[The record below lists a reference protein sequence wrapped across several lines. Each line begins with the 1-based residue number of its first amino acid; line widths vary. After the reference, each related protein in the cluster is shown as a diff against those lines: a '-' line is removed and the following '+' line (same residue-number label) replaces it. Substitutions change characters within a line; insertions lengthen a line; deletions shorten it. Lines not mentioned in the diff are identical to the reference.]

1 MNQQFARARSPFETR
16 QTQTYRANDKISITL
31 IAKLTVITPAPD
43 FSSNLSCDLSN
54 DLSQLRA
61 AIDALDVEILE
72 KINQRAAFARQ
83 VGALK
88 VGQAYRPERE
98 AEVLLRIKALNA
110 GPLPDEVVARLFRE
124 IMSACLALERPITVA
139 YLGPAGTFS
148 ELAAKKHFGEGALL
162 MPQSS
167 IDEVY
172 REVESNACDFGVVP
186 VENSTEGA
194 VGRSL
199 DLMPQTPLNI
209 CGEVLIRIHH
219 HLMASDTLPLAN
231 IQKVFSHGQS
241 LAQCHEWLNSNLP
254 NAERIAVASNAEAA
268 RRAGLEPFTAAV
280 AGEMA
285 ASVYTLTLLAS
296 NIEDEPNNTTRF
308 LVLGNYEPKATG
320 RDKTSLVLSA
330 PNRSGAVYSMLTP
343 FAERGVSMSK
353 FESRPS
359 KVAIWEYLFFV
370 DIEGHAADSNVA
382 EALIELRT
390 IAGYVKVLGSY
401 PTAVI

>member
-1 MNQQFARARSPFETR
+1 MA
-16 QTQTYRANDKISITL
+16 D
-31 IAKLTVITPAPD
+31 
-43 FSSNLSCDLSN
+43 
-54 DLSQLRA
+54 DLSQLRSE
-61 AIDALDVEILE
+61 IDRLDKEILE
-72 KINQRAAFARQ
+72 RINARAAVARK

-98 AEVLLRIKALNA
+98 AEVLRGIMANNQ
-110 GPLPDEVVARLFRE
+110 GPLANEVVARLFRE

-139 YLGPAGTFS
+139 YLGPPGTFS
-148 ELAAKKHFGEGALL
+148 ERAAVKHFGEGAVTS
-162 MPQSS
+162 PCAS

-172 REVESNACDFGVVP
+172 RHVEAGSADFGVVP

-199 DLMPQTPLNI
+199 DLMPQTPLKV

-219 HLMASDTLPLAN
+219 HLMASDVTAFNN

-241 LAQCHEWLNSNLP
+241 LAQCHEWLNTNLP
-254 NAERIAVASNAEAA
+254 HAERVAVSSNAEAA
-268 RRAGLEPFTAAV
+268 RRASLEPFSAAV

-285 ASVYTLTLLAS
+285 AEHYKLQILSS

-308 LVLGNYEPKATG
+308 LVLGAYEPKPTG

-330 PNRSGAVYSMLTP
+330 PNRSGAVYEMLTP
-343 FAERGVSMSK
+343 FAQRGVSMSK

-359 KVAIWEYLFFV
+359 KVAMWEYLFFV
-370 DIEGHAADSNVA
+370 DIEGHQADANVA
-382 EALIELRT
+382 DALVELRK
-390 IAGYVKVLGSY
+390 IAGYVKLLGSY
-401 PTAVI
+401 PHAVL

>member
-1 MNQQFARARSPFETR
+1 M
-16 QTQTYRANDKISITL
+16 TQD
-31 IAKLTVITPAPD
+31 P
-43 FSSNLSCDLSN
+43 N
-54 DLSQLRA
+54 DLSELRA
-61 AIDALDVEILE
+61 AIDALDVEILTQL
-72 KINQRAAFARQ
+72 NARAALARK
-83 VGALK
+83 VGSLK
-88 VGQAYRPERE
+88 AGQAYRPERE
-98 AEVLLRIKALNA
+98 ADVLRRIKQMNT

-139 YLGPAGTFS
+139 YLGPQGTFS
-148 ELAAKKHFGEGALL
+148 ELAAKKHFGEGAELK
-162 MPQSS
+162 PQAS

-172 REVESNACDFGVVP
+172 RKVESNACDFGIVP

-199 DLMPQTPLNI
+199 DLMPQTPLKT
-209 CGEVLIRIHH
+209 CGEVLVRIHH
-219 HLMASDTLPLAN
+219 HLMATDLTPLAN

-241 LAQCHEWLNSNLP
+241 LAQCHEWLNINLP
-254 NAERIAVASNAEAA
+254 GAERISVASNAEAA
-268 RRAGLEPFTAAV
+268 RRASLEPFTAAV

-285 ASVYTLTLLAS
+285 AAHYGLTLLAS

-308 LVLGNYEPKATG
+308 LVMGNYEPKATG

-330 PNRSGAVYSMLTP
+330 PNRSGAVYEMLTP
-343 FAERGVSMSK
+343 FANRGVSMSK

-370 DIEGHAADSNVA
+370 DIDGHSGDSNVA
-382 EALIELRT
+382 EALVELRK

-401 PTAVI
+401 PVAVI